1 MFQQNAGHTGRY
13 SANAVAI
20 SSQPQSKT
28 VVAGTSASL
37 SVTAVGSGLTYQWY
51 KNGGAITGATNSTY
65 TIPIVTTADA
75 GTYTVVI
82 SNATDS
88 ATSSGATLSVLPV
101 GSVTASFANIAT
113 RAFCSTGN
121 KVTIGGFVVSG
132 PNPKR
137 VLIRAV
143 GPTLTTQG
151 LASSEVLADPTI
163 DVYKGSA
170 VIDKN
175 DNWGDNANAAEITTT
190 AAQIGAAKLA
200 ASDTQSAALLI
211 TLQPGV
217 YSFVVNGKNAT
228 SGIVLLEV
236 YDADGSAITKF
247 VNIATR
253 AYATT
258 GNGVA
263 IGGFVISGQSSKKI
277 LIRAVGPTLTKQG
290 IETGEVL
297 TDPTIE
303 LHQGAL
309 VLESNDNWGTN
320 TNVAEILSTGSRIGA
335 SPIDSSDTTSSALL
349 LNLQPGVYS
358 FIASGKSGS
367 SGTVLVEI
375 YDAD

>member
-1 MFQQNAGHTGRY
+1 MPIACKV
-13 SANAVAI
+13 SAFLRPASAR
-20 SSQPQSKT
+20 SS
-28 VVAGTSASL
+28 VLSASAL
-37 SVTAVGSGLTYQWY
+37 ASPVGFRVKTSLR
-51 KNGGAITGATNSTY
+51 
-65 TIPIVTTADA
+65 
-75 GTYTVVI
+75 
-82 SNATDS
+82 TDS
-88 ATSSGATLSVLPV
+88 VTSSGATLSVLPV
-101 GSVTASFANIAT
+101 GSATASFANIAT

-132 PNPKR
+132 PNSKR

-151 LASSEVLADPTI
+151 LAASEVLADPTI

-175 DNWGDNANAAEITTT
+175 DNWRDNANAADITAT
-190 AAQIGAAKLA
+190 AAQIGASSLA
-200 ASDTQSAALLI
+200 ASDTNSAALLI
-211 TLQPGV
+211 DLQPGV

-228 SGIVLLEV
+228 SGVVLLEV
-236 YDADGSAITKF
+236 YDADGGGTTKF

-263 IGGFVISGQSSKKI
+263 IGGFVISGNGSKKV
-277 LIRAVGPTLTKQG
+277 LIRALGPTLTKQG

-297 TDPTIE
+297 MDPTIE

-320 TNVAEILSTGSRIGA
+320 ANAAEILSTGSRIGA

-367 SGTVLVEI
+367 SGIVLVEI